1 MIAALPQGIRDKLL
15 AWTKSLEAVLADDLV
30 GVIVHGSVA
39 RGDYRPGES
48 DVDVVVVVKEATYAQ
63 LEAISAATQKARYEA
78 RLEPTILTEDEI
90 AGAADVFPLL
100 YDEIKRC
107 HVVVVGRDPFAPIV
121 VHDRHRRLRI
131 EQELRQ
137 AAVTLRR
144 AVLDACG
151 APEAVGGAVARK
163 SRHVRGPLHA
173 LLTLKGFATAADLP
187 SVLARLSEVYG
198 VDVAALAAPREHPEA
213 AHAALDKLLRVAIED
228 VNAFEVKSIDPRRA
242 QP

>member
-1 MIAALPQGIRDKLL
+1 MTLALPASVRDKLL
-15 AWTKSLEAVLADDLV
+15 AWTKSLEETLGSDLV

-48 DVDVVVVVKEATYAQ
+48 DVDVVVVVKNPTPAR
-63 LEAISAATQKARYEA
+63 LEAIAAATQKARYEA
-78 RLEPTILTEDEI
+78 RIEPTILAEHEI

-100 YDEIKRC
+100 YDEMQRC
-107 HVVVVGRDPFAPIV
+107 HVVVMGRDPFDDIV

-137 AAVTLRR
+137 AAITLRR

-163 SRHVRGPLHA
+163 CRQVRGALHA
-173 LLTLKGFATAADLP
+173 LLALKGHSSSTDLP
-187 SVLARLSEVYG
+187 SVLARIAEVYG
-198 VDVAALAAPREHPEA
+198 VDVAPLAAPREHPAA
-213 AHAALDKLLRVAIED
+213 AHAALDEVLRVTIDD
-228 VNAFEVKSIDPRRA
+228 VNALEVKSIAPGRA
-242 QP
+242 SP

>member
-1 MIAALPQGIRDKLL
+1 MIAALPQSIRDKLL
-15 AWTKSLEAVLADDLV
+15 EWTKSLEAALGADLV

-48 DVDVVVVVKEATYAQ
+48 DVDVVVVVKNATYEQ
-63 LEAISAATQKARYEA
+63 LDAIAAATQKARYEA
-78 RLEPTILTEDEI
+78 RIEPTILAEHEI

-107 HVVVVGRDPFAPIV
+107 HVVVAGSDPFAPIV

-173 LLTLKGFATAADLP
+173 LLTLKGFASAADLP
-187 SVLARLSEVYG
+187 SVLSRVAELYG
-198 VDVAALAAPREHPEA
+198 IDVAPLAAPRENPGA
-213 AHAALDKLLRVAIED
+213 AHAALDRVLRVAIED
-228 VNAFEVKSIDPRRA
+228 VNAFEVPSIAPRRT
-242 QP
+242 PS